1 MQIIHKYI
9 VLFIVLLLPTTLLLL
24 LLEIWW
30 RFDAVPHWQSTFDGV
45 SQTSSLS
52 HYYLSDY
59 LTTIS
64 RTIPLSLGLYPF
76 YPLYYFFTPFLPLL
90 LPLIW
95 DLSDLWH
102 RVDRSRVLKCDRV
115 RILLLDVYMLA
126 YPIIATLTQ
135 GVCSYGTLNMRVVM
149 DFKLDFDRMTLKHS
163 PGCVWSFFYWTYSGL
178 VPLARGTVSSS
189 KRFSQLVVI
198 DGAPIKVVF

>member
-1 MQIIHKYI
+1 M
-9 VLFIVLLLPTTLLLL
+9 FIVLLLPTTLLLL

-45 SQTSSLS
+45 PQMSSLS

-76 YPLYYFFTPFLPLL
+76 YPLYYFFAPFYYFLPPLL
-90 LPLIW
+90 PLFLPLIW

-102 RVDRSRVLKCDRV
+102 REDRSRVLKCDRV

-149 DFKLDFDRMTLKHS
+149 DFKLDFYRMTLKYS
-163 PGCVWSFFYWTYSGL
+163 PGCVWSFFLLDLFRIGPSR
-178 VPLARGTVSSS
+178 ARHSE
-189 KRFSQLVVI
+189 Q
-198 DGAPIKVVF
+198 